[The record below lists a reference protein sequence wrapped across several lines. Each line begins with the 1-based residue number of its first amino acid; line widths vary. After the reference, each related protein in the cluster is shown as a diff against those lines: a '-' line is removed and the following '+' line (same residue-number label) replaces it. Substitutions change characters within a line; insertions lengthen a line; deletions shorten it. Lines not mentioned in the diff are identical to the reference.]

1 MTRLKTVRVRFALG
15 TAGLLLVVLSAFG
28 LYIYESMARRLVTS
42 IDGSLELVAAQ
53 VIAGLEFDDK
63 GPVFPEPF
71 GDEPENV
78 DLRQRGFTVWVL
90 APEGEVLS
98 AFGRDQGISLS
109 LESGPPAPDLATMV
123 DASGGDP
130 VRLYS
135 LPVTEDTRR
144 VAIVRVAKSL
154 EEVSDTLGDLRTTLL
169 VAVPVMVALAGLGGY
184 LLAARALAPID
195 RITRT
200 ARRISAE
207 DLSARIGLPP
217 TDDEVG
223 RLAGT
228 FDAMLSRIEDSFRR
242 QRRFSADA
250 SHELRTPL
258 SAIQVI
264 LGAVREKRRSAGEYE
279 QALFDLGQEADRL
292 EGVADDLLRLARL
305 DGTASIPMEQV
316 DLSALLLDIA
326 DSFRTSAEAKGLA
339 LAQDVATGLTVSGN
353 SDDLIRLFA
362 NLLDNAVKFTE
373 AGGILVSAA
382 VLSPSEIAV
391 TIGDTGIG
399 IPPAHLPR
407 VFDRFYRGDPA
418 RASPGT
424 GLGLAI
430 AMEIA
435 RAHGADLLASSEVGR
450 GSRFQVV
457 FPRSG
462 QDGGV

>member
-1 MTRLKTVRVRFALG
+1 
-15 TAGLLLVVLSAFG
+15 
-28 LYIYESMARRLVTS
+28 
-42 IDGSLELVAAQ
+42 
-53 VIAGLEFDDK
+53 
-63 GPVFPEPF
+63 
-71 GDEPENV
+71 
-78 DLRQRGFTVWVL
+78 
-90 APEGEVLS
+90 
-98 AFGRDQGISLS
+98 
-109 LESGPPAPDLATMV
+109 
-123 DASGGDP
+123 
-130 VRLYS
+130 
-135 LPVTEDTRR
+135 
-144 VAIVRVAKSL
+144 
-154 EEVSDTLGDLRTTLL
+154 
-169 VAVPVMVALAGLGGY
+169 MVALAGLGGY

-264 LGAVREKRRSAGEYE
+264 LGAVREKRRTAGEYE

-326 DSFRTSAEAKGLA
+326 DSFRTSAEAKGLS
-339 LAQDVATGLTVSGN
+339 LTQDVATGLTVSGN

-418 RASPGT
+418 RTSPGT